1 MFSQLPALLRI
12 LRVPEWLIAPKDGD
26 ERNMSRGMYDGM
38 GVGVVEGVQIFIPV
52 LFTRLGADPLAVGLL
67 TSLPAVAGMLLAVPI
82 GMMIARSSTVIPW
95 YAWSRLL
102 LFLSYPLMAIVP
114 LFFEAQTAILL
125 MLTIAA
131 LATIPQT
138 SLTLVFNVVMGSIID
153 VKRRYFLMSLRWSIL
168 GVCNGIAVY
177 VAGLY
182 LAKHTGVDG
191 YATVIGVSSV
201 FIALA
206 FFPARKYEV
215 PPERREKV
223 IPPTTIGAALR
234 TMVDNFRR
242 YPAFRTFVLCHAVF
256 QIGLTMALP
265 LFPLHWVRVL
275 HADDA
280 AIGLVSMV
288 QSVTLLVGYTLGS
301 YFATRYN
308 ARVLILW
315 VCAIGLGI
323 YPLLTAVVTSMAPLI
338 FFAAVWGICTAGIEL
353 VILDVLLDSCP
364 PGYVTAVMPSE
375 RMVMFAVRLIG
386 PIIGTLLARETS
398 TTLALVVAAA
408 LHFIGAGLFI
418 YYRIGTKKAS
428 EIYHS
433 PA

>member
-1 MFSQLPALLRI
+1 MFSQLPALLRT
-12 LRVPEWLIAPKDGD
+12 LRFPEWLIAPKDGD
-26 ERNMSRGMYDGM
+26 ERNMARGMYDGM

-67 TSLPAVAGMLLAVPI
+67 SSMPAVAGILLAVPI
-82 GMMIARSSTVIPW
+82 GMRIARSATVIPW

-102 LFLSYPLMAIVP
+102 LYLSYPMMAVVP
-114 LFFEAQTAILL
+114 LFFDAQMAVLV
-125 MLTIAA
+125 MLCIAA
-131 LATIPQT
+131 LATVPQT
-138 SLTLVFNVVMGSIID
+138 SLALVFNVVMGSIID

-177 VAGLY
+177 LAGLY
-182 LAKHTGVDG
+182 LAKHTGVES
-191 YATVIGVSSV
+191 YAIVIGASSV
-201 FIALA
+201 FIAMA
-206 FFPARKYEV
+206 FLPARTYEV

-223 IPPTTIGAALR
+223 IPPTTIGAALH
-234 TMVDNFRR
+234 TMLDNFKK
-242 YPAFRTFVLCHAVF
+242 YPAFRLFVLCHAVF
-256 QIGLTMALP
+256 QIGLTMSIP

-275 HADDA
+275 QADDA
-280 AIGLVSMV
+280 AIGIVSMV

-308 ARVLILW
+308 ARVMILW

-323 YPLLTAVVTSMAPLI
+323 YPLLTAVVTTMAPLF
-338 FFAAVWGICTAGIEL
+338 FFAAVWGVCTAGIEL

-364 PGYVTAVMPSE
+364 PGFVTTVMPSE
-375 RMVMFAVRLIG
+375 RMVMFAVRLVG
-386 PIIGTLLARETS
+386 PIIGTILARSTS
-398 TTLALVVAAA
+398 TSFALVVAAA

-418 YYRIGTKKAS
+418 YYRIGAKKAT
-428 EIYHS
+428 ELYHS

>member
-1 MFSQLPALLRI
+1 MFSQLPALLRT

-26 ERNMSRGMYDGM
+26 ERNMARGMYDGM

-67 TSLPAVAGMLLAVPI
+67 SSMPAVAGLLLAVPI
-82 GMMIARSSTVIPW
+82 GMRIARSETVIPW

-102 LFLSYPLMAIVP
+102 LFLSFPLMAVVP
-114 LFFEAQTAILL
+114 MLFEAHTAIIV
-125 MLTIAA
+125 MLAIAA
-131 LATIPQT
+131 LATLPQT

-177 VAGLY
+177 LAGLY
-182 LAKHTGVDG
+182 LAKNTGFES
-191 YATVIGVSSV
+191 YAVVIGVSSV
-201 FIALA
+201 FIAMA

-223 IPPTTIGAALR
+223 IPPTTMREALK
-234 TMVDNFRR
+234 TMLDNFRK
-242 YPAFRTFVLCHAVF
+242 YPAFRLFVLCQAVF
-256 QIGLTMALP
+256 QIGLTMAVP

-280 AIGLVSMV
+280 AIGTVSMI

-323 YPLLTAVVTSMAPLI
+323 YPLLTAVVSSMGPLM
-338 FFAAVWGICTAGIEL
+338 FFAAVWGVCTAGIEL

-386 PIIGTLLARETS
+386 PILGTTLARETS
-398 TTLALVVAAA
+398 TTVALIVAAA
-408 LHFIGAGLFI
+408 LHFIGAALFI